1 MPAKNYDKYILKEPM
16 AKSMFEQIKAPQI
29 LMLGEKNFNGAYF
42 SMGWSYVTEP
52 FLMVDEPHFHDYEQ
66 YIGFVGGNLN
76 NMKDFDAEIELY
88 FGEEGTKKVI
98 NCTTFVWVPKG
109 LIHGPLKITRVKKP
123 FLFVDIVLGP
133 KPDYRR
139 KPANTKV

>member
-1 MPAKNYDKYILKEPM
+1 MTMEKYDKYILEEPM
-16 AKSMFEQIKAPQI
+16 SISMFEQIKAPQI
-29 LMLGEKNFNGAYF
+29 LMLGEKNFGGAYF

-66 YIGFVGGNLN
+66 YIGFVGGDLN

-88 FGEEGTKKVI
+88 FGEEGTKKI
-98 NCTTFVWVPKG
+98 IDCTTFVWVPKG
-109 LIHGPLKITRVKKP
+109 LVHGPLKITRVKKP

-139 KPANTKV
+139 KPVNTKV